1 MNFSSHCDSILV
13 ESNMESIHFDNN
25 DTKSFVEWINKT
37 NPTLVREI
45 VCSNC
50 EVHVENLN
58 YGDNKVE
65 RGK

>member
-1 MNFSSHCDSILV
+1 MNFYSYCDAVLV

-25 DTKSFVEWINKT
+25 DTKSFVAWIYKT

-45 VCSNC
+45 VCSKC

>member
-1 MNFSSHCDSILV
+1 
-13 ESNMESIHFDNN
+13 MESIHFDNN

-45 VCSNC
+45 VCSKC